1 MKKMKRLTQ
10 IMTYYVNKYI
20 FNPTTT
26 NNNYYYNTKEESG
39 M

>member
-1 MKKMKRLTQ
+1 
-10 IMTYYVNKYI
+10 MTYYVNKYI